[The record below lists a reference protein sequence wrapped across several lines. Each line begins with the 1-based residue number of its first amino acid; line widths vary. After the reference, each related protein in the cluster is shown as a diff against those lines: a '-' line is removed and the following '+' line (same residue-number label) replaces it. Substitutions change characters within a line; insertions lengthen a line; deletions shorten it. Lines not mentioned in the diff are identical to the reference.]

1 MVISLAQAYTLLK
14 VLERVVMKH
23 SITADLTPENLAL
36 NADSALA
43 KVIHQLKLMRIE
55 LAFKIG

>member
-1 MVISLAQAYTLLK
+1 MVISLAQAYTLVK
-14 VLERVVMKH
+14 VLKRLVMKH
-23 SITADLTPENLAL
+23 SSTEDLTL
-36 NADSALA
+36 NANCALA